1 MAALSPCLPSGLQDT
16 AVRERVLDWWRERAA
31 SAPEADRAAWL
42 ADLRADEENTRQR
55 LALAGP
61 FDPTKV
67 RFRTQLKGELAD
79 LQAWIAVVEGRLAP
93 TSADAGGTAS
103 GGAPPLSR
111 AA

>member
-1 MAALSPCLPSGLQDT
+1 MGQQDT
-16 AVRERVLDWWRERAA
+16 AVRERVLAWWRERAA
-31 SAPEADRAAWL
+31 SAAEVDRTAWL

-55 LALAGP
+55 LVLAGP

-79 LQAWIAVVEGRLAP
+79 LQAWIAIVEGRPAP
-93 TSADAGGTAS
+93 AAADAVGTAS
-103 GGAPPLSR
+103 GGAPPSSR